1 MKNMKTMINI
11 KADRDVKIRA
21 QKVAKRLGMPLSTV
35 INGYLREFVRTETVH
50 FSLRDTLPLGKPEGE
65 LKPAVKRRLARLH
78 KDAMEERNIIGPFM
92 TAGEMDTYLDSLK
105 A

>member
-1 MKNMKTMINI
+1 MKAIINI
-11 KADRDVKIRA
+11 KADKDIKVKA

-65 LKPAVKRRLARLH
+65 LKPAVKRRLARIH
-78 KDAMEERNIIGPFM
+78 KDIVAGRNLSPAFHS
-92 TAGEMDTYLDSLK
+92 AAEMDAYLDNLK
-105 A
+105 

>member
-1 MKNMKTMINI
+1 MKAIINI
-11 KADRDVKIRA
+11 KADKDIKVKA

-65 LKPAVKRRLARLH
+65 LKPAVKRRLARIH
-78 KDAMEERNIIGPFM
+78 KDIV
-92 TAGEMDTYLDSLK
+92 AGGNLSPAFHSAAEMDAYLDNLK
-105 A
+105 